1 MSSSFSKIRE
11 EVQKKRNKDHQKL
24 RTDIAARVLAGIV
37 SNGVVKHSFAVDNA
51 VKLTDALLAA
61 LGYGKK
67 VEPSPLT
74 EEEKS
79 QTDD

>member
-1 MSSSFSKIRE
+1 MSSSFIKVRE
-11 EVQKKRNKDHQKL
+11 ETQKKRSRDHQKL
-24 RTDIAARVLAGIV
+24 RTDIAAKVLAGIAA
-37 SNGVVKHSFAVDNA
+37 NGCTNYSAGADSA

-74 EEEKS
+74 EEEKLS
-79 QTDD
+79 LDD